1 MTMNQEMKK
10 PQFLCIQIDREFKVN
25 VRIPLELVRNGIK
38 LAAFIPQEA
47 AHLVTDRLRSKGIDL
62 EIIASESF
70 DHFIE
75 RLQKFHLGND
85 EHDQTV
91 KIYCE

>member
-1 MTMNQEMKK
+1 MNQEKK
-10 PQFLCIQIDREFKVN
+10 EPKFLCIQIDMEIKVN
-25 VRIPLELVRNGIK
+25 VRIPLGLIKNGMK

-47 AHLVTDRLRSKGIDL
+47 AHLVTDRLRSKGINL
-62 EIIASESF
+62 EMMFTESF

-75 RLQKFHLGND
+75 SLQKFHLNND
-85 EHDQTV
+85 EHDQTI